1 MTDNTSPNKLP
12 GVEEV
17 AASFR
22 AAGESRADANWRR
35 LKNLSPRLEVVLR
48 PQAGTEYNSNS
59 SLNLRN
65 NEAAAEPNRQ
75 NSPSSEND
83 ESLTRSNEAP
93 TFKPYNTGHSEAT
106 STPSKPIAPRQ
117 SPLAHLVVKSTP
129 LSEDRVQDLH
139 EALTAKLPGLP
150 PSCTSLSSASNA
162 FTGISPQIQAEND
175 STKEVNLRGGGTS
188 GDSEDDFDKTNKR
201 QDKASRGKKNHRLE
215 GDDAILST
223 DRTVWE
229 PLANAMITHLWQ
241 HQDEVSRAQRA
252 AERSALAGSSG
263 EVAAEDRDAIREDRG
278 EEEDGG
284 NLDER
289 NGQEEGGDEE
299 NRDGGRGGGEDGGAD
314 RGDGEG
320 GEARDEGRDQDE
332 GGSGGDQDNEKGR
345 DNEDNGD
352 EKDSKDNGKSDDE
365 QEEGEETPEDTDDG
379 GVPIDSTS
387 SRGESAKGQSAPD
400 QDTHDDS
407 AQNESA
413 AEHSGRDQTTSAQS
427 QSIAQDPPSSESTS
441 DSEQINTLST
451 DSAPSSEPAGFENAD
466 APTASPDNEPTQS
479 SIGDIQSSPPTGAS
493 ANVQSQSDETQ
504 DFAPVEAEGEQQ
516 STSANTSAAT
526 TTGNTQALQQA
537 NVTTNLQSQPI
548 QAQGGQSNAATFT
561 ASVNT
566 HSHPQASTSTHAV
579 APTLLSANHV
589 YHTAPFSSST
599 SSWSSSTT
607 LVGET
612 EEPRWVPNPTNFGI
626 NKRRC
631 PMCIQR
637 NAKQTCSGGP
647 PCDACARLG
656 YNARQCQTGEK
667 GEEGGG
673 KHEGSSRKRGKRGG
687 GMDGTDFV
695 GKIVA

>member
-241 HQDEVSRAQRA
+241 HQDEVSCVQRA

-263 EVAAEDRDAIREDRG
+263 DVAAEDRDAIREDRG

-289 NGQEEGGDEE
+289 NEQEEGGDEE
-299 NRDGGRGGGEDGGAD
+299 NRDGGRGEERGDSAD

-320 GEARDEGRDQDE
+320 GESREDGRDQDE
-332 GGSGGDQDNEKGR
+332 GGSGRGQGSEEG
-345 DNEDNGD
+345 
-352 EKDSKDNGKSDDE
+352 KDSEDGQEYGTKDIEDDGKSDDE
-365 QEEGEETPEDTDDG
+365 QEEMEETSEDTDDG
-379 GVPIDSTS
+379 GVPIDSTP
-387 SRGESAKGQSAPD
+387 SRGESAED
-400 QDTHDDS
+400 QS
-407 AQNESA
+407 AQNEST
-413 AEHSGRDQTTSAQS
+413 AEHSGREQTASAQS
-427 QSIAQDPPSSESTS
+427 QSIAQDPASSESIS
-441 DSEQINTLST
+441 DSEQINTPST
-451 DSAPSSEPAGFENAD
+451 GSAPSSEPAGSENAD

-479 SIGDIQSSPPTGAS
+479 STGDIQGSPRTGAS